1 MVVVVDTCSLHRL
14 VEYYL
19 PFDKD
24 GVLVPLIERLF
35 ASKEMMMTDLVYNEC
50 QRMAKGIIMEKLPF
64 LKTAEFKKGLISTD
78 VLVPNK
84 KLMNIVNEQFAIRS
98 KLNNMPL
105 EQQQIQREMY
115 YQSGDFSL
123 IYCAYQK
130 KQGLSE
136 GLFPED
142 LMIVTDESAN
152 ENGSSCFKKVPNCCK
167 LLGVDSLNIQ
177 AYLEIVTGGKLKL
190 ILQQD

>member
-1 MVVVVDTCSLHRL
+1 
-14 VEYYL
+14 
-19 PFDKD
+19 
-24 GVLVPLIERLF
+24 
-35 ASKEMMMTDLVYNEC
+35 
-50 QRMAKGIIMEKLPF
+50 MEKLPF
-64 LKTAEFKKGLISTD
+64 LKTTEFKKGLISTD

-98 KLNNMPL
+98 KLNNMPP

-115 YQSGDFSL
+115 YQSGDSSL

-136 GLFPED
+136 GSFPED
-142 LMIVTDESAN
+142 LMILTYESAN
-152 ENGSSCFKKVPNCCK
+152 ENVSSCFKKVPNCCK
-167 LLGVDSLNIQ
+167 LLGVDSLSIL

-190 ILQQD
+190 ILQQQ

>member
-1 MVVVVDTCSLHRL
+1 
-14 VEYYL
+14 
-19 PFDKD
+19 
-24 GVLVPLIERLF
+24 
-35 ASKEMMMTDLVYNEC
+35 MTDLVYNEC
-50 QRMAKGIIMEKLPF
+50 QRMAKGIIMKKLPF
-64 LKTAEFKKGLISTD
+64 LKTTEFKKGLISTD

-98 KLNNMPL
+98 KLNNMPP
-105 EQQQIQREMY
+105 EQQQIQREKY

-136 GLFPED
+136 GLFSED
-142 LMIVTDESAN
+142 LMILTDESAN

-167 LLGVDSLNIQ
+167 LLGVDSLSIQ

-190 ILQQD
+190 ILQQQ